1 MVGRKSINDHGADKF
16 IRVTAVLLSSL
27 YIIITILETDPPTS
41 PLMLA
46 RKLTIPDKGG
56 FPVWIRN
63 RFERRISSVRR
74 RDFLIRATVNGH

>member
-16 IRVTAVLLSSL
+16 IRVTAVLLSPL
-27 YIIITILETDPPTS
+27 YIIITILETDPPV
-41 PLMLA
+41 LA

>member
-1 MVGRKSINDHGADKF
+1 MVGRKSINDHEADKF
-16 IRVTAVLLSSL
+16 IRVTAVLLSPL
-27 YIIITILETDPPTS
+27 YIIITILETDP

>member
-16 IRVTAVLLSSL
+16 IRVTAVLLSPL
-27 YIIITILETDPPTS
+27 YIIITILETDP

>member
-16 IRVTAVLLSSL
+16 IRVTAVLLSPL
-27 YIIITILETDPPTS
+27 YIIITILETDP

-63 RFERRISSVRR
+63 RFERRISSVRC

>member
-1 MVGRKSINDHGADKF
+1 MVGRKSINDHEADKF

-27 YIIITILETDPPTS
+27 YIIITILETDP

>member
-16 IRVTAVLLSSL
+16 IRVTAVLLSPL
-27 YIIITILETDPPTS
+27 YIIITILETDP

-63 RFERRISSVRR
+63 RFERRISSVQR